1 VTTHGFINWN
11 TNLINKRKIFNDPV
25 YGFITIPTDFIFQ
38 IIEHPYFQ
46 RLRRIKQLGLA
57 EMVYPGAVHTR
68 FQHALGAMH
77 LMNEALNSLE
87 SKGIRISH
95 EEKEATLLAILL
107 HDLGH
112 GPFSHVMEKML
123 LSKVPHE
130 SISELLIKKLNE
142 EFDGKLSMAISIFN
156 GSYSRAFFHQ
166 LVSGQLDIDRLDY
179 LNRDSF
185 FTAVAEGKIGAE
197 RIIKMLN
204 VFENELVVEEK
215 GLMSVEN
222 FLVAR
227 QHMYWQVYLHKTAIC
242 AETILLK
249 IFERVKDLIQAGV
262 KVEMS
267 AQLTL
272 FLSEGIDLDRITND
286 ARVLKAFVS
295 LDDADV
301 WSAIKLWES
310 HSDRVLSVLSES
322 LLNRRLFKIKFEK
335 NYDLVSLR
343 DSVTEKLLKM
353 GINRSEL
360 KYFLREG
367 EVQSSGYELNHEGI
381 KILWKDGQCV
391 DIIEASE
398 LPTIR
403 AISNIVKKRYLCYTN
418 AVYLQDIL
426 KLENNL

>member
-1 VTTHGFINWN
+1 
-11 TNLINKRKIFNDPV
+11 
-25 YGFITIPTDFIFQ
+25 
-38 IIEHPYFQ
+38 
-46 RLRRIKQLGLA
+46 LRRIKQLGLA

-87 SKGIRISH
+87 SKGIGISQA
-95 EEKEATLLAILL
+95 EKEATLLAILL

-112 GPFSHVMEKML
+112 GPFSHVMEKTL

-130 SISELLIKKLNE
+130 AISELLIKKLNQ
-142 EFDGKLSMAISIFN
+142 EFDGKLSIAISIFN
-156 GSYSRAFFHQ
+156 GSYPRAFFHQ

-249 IFERVKDLIQAGV
+249 IFERVKDLIQEGV

-267 AQLTL
+267 AQLSL
-272 FLSEGIDLDRITND
+272 FLSEEIDLDRITND

-301 WSAIKLWES
+301 WSAIKLWEG

-353 GINRSEL
+353 GISRNEL